1 MFDTD
6 DSDSSVDNETLAW
19 IDQYPYLELNA
30 RTFGYLQRG
39 DVAHVPACIILEG
52 NVAAHAKE
60 TLDKVLRICSREEV
74 ELIRNVDDAT
84 KSGSN
89 GTSPIKDVRRRTK
102 PGKS

>member
-6 DSDSSVDNETLAW
+6 DSDSSVDDETVAW

-39 DVAHVPACIILEG
+39 AVAHVPECITLEG
-52 NVAAHAKE
+52 DVAAHAKE

-84 KSGSN
+84 DLISQKHLILDQAERLEGEQE
-89 GTSPIKDVRRRTK
+89 
-102 PGKS
+102 